1 MKTIALGLLF
11 ALLLLGCKD
20 SDTES
25 QSKSE
30 PSASASMPS
39 RWLQT
44 CVVELARNRANE
56 VRWFNGIGANDV
68 ALIPENNVV
77 EDILQ
82 RCQKISPVPK
92 ADIPFYRNWLK
103 DRISEILAITP
114 GTPRAQVD
122 RSLRQNGGISTDTAA
137 IYSHKDCIVLKV
149 RVQFDQNNR
158 VKGTSPPYLGL
169 FIAD

>member
-1 MKTIALGLLF
+1 MKTTALGLLF
-11 ALLLLGCKD
+11 ALLLVGCKD

-25 QSKSE
+25 ESGSE
-30 PSASASMPS
+30 RSSRPSTPS

-44 CVVELARNRANE
+44 CVVELARNRTNE

-77 EDILQ
+77 EDILR
-82 RCQKISPVPK
+82 RCQNISPVPK

-103 DRISEILAITP
+103 DRISEIRAITP

-122 RSLRQNGGISTDTAA
+122 QSLRQNGGLSTPGAA
-137 IYSHKDCIVLKV
+137 IYSHTDCMVLKV
-149 RVQFDQNNR
+149 RVQFDQNDQ
-158 VKGTSPPYLGL
+158 VKATSPPYLGP